1 MLSNALKTRLLLA
14 MLPLFLLTGC
24 FKTTAIGGTDSACSV
39 WRDISWSSKDT
50 PQTITE
56 VKINNARR
64 EGFCEGKK

>member
-1 MLSNALKTRLLLA
+1 MLSNAPKTRLLLA

-24 FKTTAIGGTDSACSV
+24 FKTTAIGGTDSACTV
-39 WRDISWSSKDT
+39 WRDISWSAKDT